1 MLKSEVSQLLEN
13 SENLKNTRVGVSST
27 ISHGY
32 KIFLPNKWV
41 RNKNDQFTST
51 KKTNQQNYKYSS
63 QGLIFS

>member
-1 MLKSEVSQLLEN
+1 MLKSEISQLLEN
-13 SENLKNTRVGVSST
+13 SENLKIPRVGVSST